1 MFLNA
6 LFLSGSSNVVN
17 LNFCHCMLLA
27 AAPLHAAPSTPL
39 LTSLDVPAS
48 TVEERDK
55 WVGKLQDMLTK
66 ERKRQAEEEK
76 RNTSWLAHLHAEGH
90 FT

>member
-1 MFLNA
+1 
-6 LFLSGSSNVVN
+6 
-17 LNFCHCMLLA
+17 MLLA

-48 TVEERDK
+48 TVEERDN

-76 RNTSWLAHLHAEGH
+76 RNTSWFGTLACRRALHLA
-90 FT
+90 FDMMTKLSQKQ